1 MLHQQIHNYKI
12 ISKLGEGGMAIVYLA
27 ENQFSGNKVA
37 MKILKDNFIKN
48 NNIKNRFI
56 AEAKSLAKISHPNV
70 INVCDFIEEENIIAF
85 VMEYISGPTLFE
97 LIDKKVKLKDL
108 EIYEIFSQ
116 MLGALSFIHQ
126 KGFIH
131 RDIKPSNFM
140 VKSDGAI
147 VLLDFGIAKH
157 FEQLNGEYTATGT
170 FHTMGTP
177 NYMSLEQFS
186 SSKNVT
192 QTSDI
197 YCNVTQTSDIY
208 CLGLVLWFMITGKQP
223 FSIAAEFDIVE
234 LLERKKKNISSTKT
248 KWDSIIQPMTQPYVL
263 NRLKTC
269 NEVYKLLA
277 KQKLLLNKSSFFSIH
292 NKKSTKT
299 NENVNEALKIFVQ
312 KSLRLISVILIIV
325 FIRIIL
331 SYFK

>member
-12 ISKLGEGGMAIVYLA
+12 ISKLGEGGMSIVYLS
-27 ENQFSGNKVA
+27 ENQLLGNKVA
-37 MKILKDNFIKN
+37 MKILKDNFIRN

-70 INVCDFIEEENIIAF
+70 IKVFDFIEEENIIAF

-97 LIDKKVKLKDL
+97 LIDKKVKLKDV

-192 QTSDI
+192 QS
-197 YCNVTQTSDIY
+197 SDIY
-208 CLGLVLWFMITGKQP
+208 CLGLVLWFMTSGKQP
-223 FSIAAEFDIVE
+223 FSNTTEFDIVE

-248 KWDSIIQPMTQPYVL
+248 KWDSIIQPMTQPYEL

-277 KQKLLLNKSSFFSIH
+277 KQKSMLNKGSFFSIL
-292 NKKSTKT
+292 NKRTTKT
-299 NENVNEALKIFVQ
+299 NENLNETLKIVVQ

>member
-1 MLHQQIHNYKI
+1 MHN
-12 ISKLGEGGMAIVYLA
+12 G
-27 ENQFSGNKVA
+27 F
-37 MKILKDNFIKN
+37 KDNFINN

-70 INVCDFIEEENIIAF
+70 INVFDFIEEENIIAF

-97 LIDKKVKLKDL
+97 LIDKKVKLKDV

-192 QTSDI
+192 QS
-197 YCNVTQTSDIY
+197 SDIY

-223 FSIAAEFDIVE
+223 FSNITEFDIVE
-234 LLERKKKNISSTKT
+234 LLERKKKKISSTKT

-269 NEVYKLLA
+269 DEVYKILE
-277 KQKLLLNKSSFFSIH
+277 KQKSILNKGSFSSIL
-292 NKKSTKT
+292 NKKITKT
-299 NENVNEALKIFVQ
+299 NVNVNETLKIFVE

>member
-12 ISKLGEGGMAIVYLA
+12 ISLLGEGGMANVYLA
-27 ENQFSGNKVA
+27 ENQFLGNKVA
-37 MKILKDNFIKN
+37 VKILKDNFINN

-70 INVCDFIEEENIIAF
+70 INVFDFIEEENIIAF

-97 LIDKKVKLKDL
+97 LIYKKVKLKDV

-192 QTSDI
+192 QS
-197 YCNVTQTSDIY
+197 SDIY

-223 FSIAAEFDIVE
+223 FSNATEFDIVE

-277 KQKLLLNKSSFFSIH
+277 KQKSLLNKGSFFSIL